1 MFECS
6 PDLEVELQSAGS
18 RYLYSVVQCD
28 ASNSDDSR
36 ANREEYQEDVEC

>member
-1 MFECS
+1 MFGCS

-18 RYLYSVVQCD
+18 RFLYSVVQCD
-28 ASNSDDSR
+28 ASDSDSR